1 MRAPW
6 LARVLRRRFFQGQCS
21 FVAKQVSLFLFEP
34 SRWKGGRAKGGYNER
49 AELNR
54 RTEEK
59 GWGEDSGRDD
69 KNSTTEIKTSERKKK
84 KAEALKEMERKG
96 T

>member
-1 MRAPW
+1 MS
-6 LARVLRRRFFQGQCS
+6 LSKYLCFCS
-21 FVAKQVSLFLFEP
+21 NRLDG
-34 SRWKGGRAKGGYNER
+34 RGGGAKGGYNER
-49 AELNR
+49 VELNR

-59 GWGEDSGRDD
+59 GWGEDSERDD